1 MSCLPLSVHAP
12 LDLAVRGNGTSGQGL
27 IMTKEALAAL
37 GMLERTGDEYAN
49 TAAPDLFLDRNKPSC
64 VGGPS
69 SIPTER
75 EGA

>member
-1 MSCLPLSVHAP
+1 
-12 LDLAVRGNGTSGQGL
+12 
-27 IMTKEALAAL
+27 MTKEALAAL